1 MAATL
6 VEVLIPWQVEQNP
19 AVLQFR
25 DAMKVPEPTGG
36 AEKMNLS
43 CLETLWYTWGL
54 TWISWDEFITMH
66 AFCARTRNVME
77 QYKAFGTVWLYHPDE
92 KKTRDVESSAEGVSE
107 NRTHPHD
114 GKLNARPLVLGYKP
128 IQAFGAGQDLP
139 ISRMHC
145 ASTYIRK
152 SQQFW
157 AEQKDA

>member
-1 MAATL
+1 
-6 VEVLIPWQVEQNP
+6 
-19 AVLQFR
+19 
-25 DAMKVPEPTGG
+25 
-36 AEKMNLS
+36 MNLS
-43 CLETLWYTWGL
+43 RCMLFVLEREMWW
-54 TWISWDEFITMH
+54 SN
-66 AFCARTRNVME
+66 TRRLE
-77 QYKAFGTVWLYHPDE
+77 RFGFTIQMK

-157 AEQKDA
+157 CELHTQTESFWPISNDNRRIGKICWWKLPSGNQPWLAGKLMSLETSI